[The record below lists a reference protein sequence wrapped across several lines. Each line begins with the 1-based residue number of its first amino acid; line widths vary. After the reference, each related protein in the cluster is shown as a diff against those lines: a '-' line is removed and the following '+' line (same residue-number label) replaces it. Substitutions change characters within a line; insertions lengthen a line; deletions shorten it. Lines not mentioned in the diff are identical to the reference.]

1 MKKASRYFI
10 IRASIALAFGALFAL
25 PPSPWWMGL
34 LSGGLVMVF
43 FFGAPRSGFYTVHR
57 EGNTALLQRDE
68 RQQAITDKSAKNAFV
83 AVMTA
88 IAILALCFGLIIKAD
103 VPVHFLNKA
112 IGLGWVVY
120 FISSFRLRRIPRD

>member
-1 MKKASRYFI
+1 MKKLSHYFI
-10 IRASIALAFGALFAL
+10 IRLLIALAFGTLFAL

-34 LSGGLVMVF
+34 LSGGLVMLF
-43 FFGAPRSGFYTVHR
+43 FFWAPCSGLYTFHR
-57 EGNTALLQRDE
+57 EGDSALLQRDE
-68 RQQAITDKSAKNAFV
+68 RQQAITDKSARNAFV

-88 IAILALCFGLIIKAD
+88 IAILALCFGLIIKAE

-120 FISSFRLRRIPRD
+120 FISSFRLRRLPRD